1 MKMLDFTP
9 AFTKISN
16 KLSLILQNPQAWIRW
31 KNLESSMK
39 IYVFQKDL

>member
-1 MKMLDFTP
+1 MKILDFTP

-16 KLSLILQNPQAWIRW
+16 KLSLILQTLSMERW
-31 KNLESSMK
+31 KNLEISVK